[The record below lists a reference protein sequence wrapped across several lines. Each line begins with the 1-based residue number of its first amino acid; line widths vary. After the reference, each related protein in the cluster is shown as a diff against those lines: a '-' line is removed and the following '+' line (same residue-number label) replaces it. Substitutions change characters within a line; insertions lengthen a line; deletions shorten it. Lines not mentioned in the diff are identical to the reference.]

1 MKKTVFYPIFCM
13 MTVIII
19 TSCSRLDSPSS
30 SSKSHFNVSALS
42 GSPYFALLEKD
53 AEIFGRYWYMD
64 MHLFQDTAED
74 HHYMLHDEPLQ
85 YYPVNGS
92 DQHITITDKCN
103 MVNNGQETEFLLTR
117 TIDMNNGN
125 QFVLPYSCQS
135 QNLKQLE
142 IITPVVTKC
151 DPIPSCY
158 YSDLEVTWNADE
170 NNQNGMAIFVE
181 WLGSTISGHTHSYV
195 VNGDI
200 VEDNGHTVL
209 RNEIFDNIPNEAL
222 VNIWFMRANV
232 ITMEDKAPT
241 ELYDQLADMVNRSEY
256 SQSQKLDIIST
267 IRNKPLPVTFSGSV
281 ALLPI
286 ILIREL

>member
-1 MKKTVFYPIFCM
+1 MKKINICLLTAVLASCM
-13 MTVIII
+13 
-19 TSCSRLDSPSS
+19 SCTREEPDYYRNNYAAVLA
-30 SSKSHFNVSALS
+30 N
-42 GSPYFALLEKD
+42 SPYHALIEKD

-64 MHLFQDTAED
+64 MHLFQDSAED

-92 DQHITITDKCN
+92 DQHITITDKCD

-117 TIDMNNGN
+117 TVDMNDGN
-125 QFVLPYSCQS
+125 QLVLPYSCQN

-181 WLGSTISGHTHSYV
+181 WLGSTISGHTRGYV

-241 ELYDQLADMVNRSEY
+241 ELYDQLADMVNNSEY
-256 SQSQKLDIIST
+256 SQSQKRDIIST
-267 IRNKPLPVTFSGSV
+267 IRNKPLPVTLNGSV